1 MRRIVVTAF
10 ALLAILALPRT
21 SYAETITAGSGQVS
35 AELTYTASADSY
47 LAELGNLRV
56 TRDAT
61 VVYDAKVD
69 SCGGPCYVIGDTA
82 GPETLRV
89 VDLDLDGEPE
99 VIASA
104 YTGGAHCCAIAV
116 ILHYQPGTGTYVVA
130 ARNFGDPGF
139 SIEDLDN
146 DQRPEL
152 LTADSRFGYRFTAF
166 AFSGMPVLIYSFD
179 HGAFADV
186 SKNFRSAIR
195 ADAVSWRHWIRKGI
209 KRGKLR
215 RYNDLRGFYAAWA
228 ADEYRLGHATAVRR
242 TLKKAARRGWLKGN
256 GIGRQNAAF
265 VRDLLGFLKRT
276 GYR

>member
-1 MRRIVVTAF
+1 MRRVVVIALAVLALF
-10 ALLAILALPRT
+10 ALPQA
-21 SYAETITAGSGQVS
+21 SEAETITAGSGQVR
-35 AELTYTASADSY
+35 ADLTYSVSANSY

-61 VVYDAKVD
+61 VAYDAKVD

-82 GPETLRV
+82 GPETLKV
-89 VDLDLDGEPE
+89 MDLDLDGEPE

-116 ILHYQPGTGTYVVA
+116 ILHYQPGTGTYAVTA
-130 ARNFGDPGF
+130 QNFGDPGF

-146 DQRPEL
+146 DLRPEFS
-152 LTADSRFGYRFTAF
+152 TADSRFGYRFTAF
-166 AFSGMPVLIYSFD
+166 AFSGMPVLIYRFD
-179 HGAFADV
+179 RGAFIDV
-186 SKNFRSAIR
+186 SKDFRSAIR
-195 ADAVSWRHWIRKGI
+195 ADSVSWRHWIRKGI
-209 KRGKLR
+209 KRGKLK